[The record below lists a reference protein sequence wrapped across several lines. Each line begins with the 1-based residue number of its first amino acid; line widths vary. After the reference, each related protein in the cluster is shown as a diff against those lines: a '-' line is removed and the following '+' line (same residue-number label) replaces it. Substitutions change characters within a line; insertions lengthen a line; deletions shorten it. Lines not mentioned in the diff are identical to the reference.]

1 MSSKIALWISATRPR
16 TLVLSLAGV
25 LMGGFVAIP
34 KGDANLWAWL
44 FCAITAV
51 LLQIL
56 SNLTNDY
63 GDFTKGVDT
72 TERTGPRRA
81 MQSGDVSAKGMK
93 TAIGIVAGM
102 AILSGAALVF
112 LVAKLSITEMLVFAV
127 LGIAAAAAAVL
138 YTLGKNPYGYRGLG
152 DFYCFIFFGLVSVA
166 GTFFLVAHQWDYA
179 ILLPA
184 VTLGLMANAVLNI
197 NNMRDYVNDK
207 LKGKNTLVVRI
218 GIKKARNYHTFLIIT
233 SFICLIAYTI
243 INRCPIW
250 CYSFLLL
257 LPFFLLDLIDIHALP
272 VRNLDPYLKKQAIK
286 TLLLSV
292 VYGVMFCIFA

>member
-1 MSSKIALWISATRPR
+1 MANKITKWILATRPR

-44 FCAITAV
+44 FCAITAI

-63 GDFTKGVDT
+63 GDFTNGVDT
-72 TERTGPRRA
+72 TERTGPQRA
-81 MQSGDVSAKGMK
+81 MQSGDVSTDGMK
-93 TAIGIVAGM
+93 RAIGVVTV
-102 AILSGAALVF
+102 LVLLTGAALVF
-112 LVAKLSITEMLVFAV
+112 FVAGLSKAEMLVFAA
-127 LGIAAAAAAVL
+127 LGIGAAAAAVL
-138 YTLGKNPYGYRGLG
+138 YTLGKHPYGYRGLG

-166 GTFFLVAHQWDYA
+166 GTFFLVAHQWDYS

-184 VTLGLMANAVLNI
+184 TTLGLMSNAVLNI

-207 LKGKNTLVVRI
+207 IKGKNTLVVKI
-218 GIKKARNYHTFLIIT
+218 GIKKARHYHTFLIIT

-243 INRCPIW
+243 INGSPIW

-257 LPFFLLDLIDIHALP
+257 LPFFIKDLIDIYTTP
-272 VRNLDPYLKKQAIK
+272 VRYLDPYLKKQAIK
-286 TLLLSV
+286 TFLLSV
-292 VYGVMFCIFA
+292 IYGVMFCIFS